1 MACSTGEACGF
12 TDTRSSARNSEN
24 HSAVMRLT
32 IDALDAW
39 WPPTFTPERF
49 SRTRLA
55 WCTIA
60 VASQSTRRWTA
71 SSVSRSGAARGCD
84 GTVVVGVPL
93 KPTDLPIP
101 HRQDHVDRHQALD
114 SARASGGA
122 PVPVR
127 HHAIAE
133 RLDVVGLE
141 LDLIP
146 DVQPLLRVFAK
157 GVLSLHHGVSLRPV
171 LAGHDDHVVG
181 VELEHALEVAG
192 VPALSRL
199 ADYVEGFWR
208 HRSEKRTVHP
218 SL

>member
-101 HRQDHVDRHQALD
+101 HREDHVHGHLALHSAHQPL
-114 SARASGGA
+114 GA
-122 PVPVR
+122 PVAGR
-127 HHAIAE
+127 NHAVAIGLHMI
-133 RLDVVGLE
+133 RLHLDRFPDAQPLPSAFAKRVLSLRGDVGLE
-141 LDLIP
+141 
-146 DVQPLLRVFAK
+146 
-157 GVLSLHHGVSLRPV
+157 PV
-171 LAGHDDHVVG
+171 LA
-181 VELEHALEVAG
+181 
-192 VPALSRL
+192 SY
-199 ADYVEGFWR
+199 DYQIV
-208 HRSEKRTVHP
+208 
-218 SL
+218 